1 MSDTLMWRRSSR
13 GIGFDENYNWH
24 GGGLRMG
31 HDRNSRMPL
40 ENAGID
46 FTRRGLLQRA
56 AWLTAAAAF
65 PCAVKL
71 AAEDISPVMT
81 ALSNYMSEARNRELP
96 DKVLQET
103 KHHILD
109 TIAAMVS
116 GSDLPPGRLAIQF
129 ARAYGGEKISAV
141 VASNILCGPIEA
153 AFANGVLAHSDES
166 DDDYTGGGAHPGA
179 AVVPAALALGEQF
192 GSSGMHYVRAVALG
206 YDIGMRSFKALGP
219 KMVLRDTHNL
229 VATFGAAAAGGCL
242 ASLNPQQM
250 RWLMDYA
257 GQQAG
262 AGIGAWRR
270 DTEHIEKS
278 FVFAGMSARNGVMAA
293 MLVQSGWTGV
303 ADILSGPE
311 NFMQSYSPQ
320 ADPAGW
326 IDKLGERYDVTQ
338 TTIKRWTTGGPIQS
352 PLDAMQ
358 LILKKR
364 PFEAKDVKQV
374 VVRAATS
381 AAFTVNNRE
390 MPDICLQHM
399 IAVMMID
406 KTASFKAAHDKPR
419 MQDPEVLRQRAKVQL
434 IGDEELEKLIPKRV
448 AIVEITLNDGTILTE
463 RVESVRGTPEN
474 PMSREEIVAKSRDL
488 MEPVLGAAQTKSL
501 IEKVLGLE
509 NVKSIRELRPLLQKA

>member
-1 MSDTLMWRRSSR
+1 
-13 GIGFDENYNWH
+13 
-24 GGGLRMG
+24 MG
-31 HDRNSRMPL
+31 HDQNSRMPL
-40 ENAGID
+40 ENGGINL
-46 FTRRGLLQRA
+46 TRRGLLQRA
-56 AWLTAAAAF
+56 AWFTAAAAF

-71 AAEDISPVMT
+71 AAEDVSPVMT
-81 ALSNYMSEARNRELP
+81 ALSNYMADARNQALG
-96 DKVLQET
+96 DNVVQDA

-116 GSDLPPGRLAIQF
+116 GADLPPGRLAIQF
-129 ARAYGGEKISAV
+129 ARSYGGEKISTV

-192 GSSGMHYVRAVALG
+192 GSSGMHYVRAVAVG

-229 VATFGAAAAGGCL
+229 VATFGAAVGCGCL

-250 RWLMDYA
+250 RWVLDYA

-270 DTEHIEKS
+270 DTEHIEKA

-303 ADILSGPE
+303 NDILSGSE

-326 IDKLGERYDVTQ
+326 IEKLGERYEVTQ

-358 LILKKR
+358 IILKR
-364 PFEAKDVKQV
+364 HPFEPDQVKQV

-399 IAVMMID
+399 VAVMIID

-419 MQDPEVLRQRAKVQL
+419 MQDPEVLRQRAKIQL
-434 IGDEELEKLIPKRV
+434 IKDSELQRRMPRRE
-448 AIVEITLNDGTILTE
+448 AIVEVTLTDGTNLTE
-463 RVESVRGTPEN
+463 RVEAVRGTPEN
-474 PMSREEIVAKSRDL
+474 PMSREEIVAKARDL
-488 MEPVLGAAQTKSL
+488 MEPVLGPAQTKSL
-501 IEKVLGLE
+501 IEKVLVLE
-509 NVKSIRELRPLLQKA
+509 NVKSIRELRP